1 MKFLEKFL
9 SDLVVISLILF
20 VVSCSQKPAK
30 IANHSND
37 FYSKNTR
44 SNKVKIRNSYEE
56 NSPKNHQIEVGVGD
70 TLFSLSKKH
79 QVTLHDLIRQNN
91 LVPPYNLKVGTR
103 LSIPAPAYHEV
114 KPGETI
120 YAISRAYN
128 MKIDNL
134 IEINDLKA
142 PYSLKVGEKIRIANF
157 TDNQLTSSAV
167 ASEKTAT
174 EQASSK
180 ISYRLSGAKK
190 TVEKKLEFVEQTLTR
205 SGSFSWPLK
214 GQVISKFGP
223 KNGGLYNDG
232 INIKATQG
240 AEVKSSETGLVAYV
254 GNELKGYGNLV
265 ILKHSGGWITAY
277 AHLGNT
283 LVKRGEKVDKGA
295 KIGVVGMT
303 GNVNSPQLYFA
314 LRKGRD
320 AVNPENYLK

>member
-1 MKFLEKFL
+1 MKFLKKFL
-9 SDLVVISLILF
+9 SDVAILLIFF
-20 VVSCSQKPAK
+20 VASCSQKPAK
-30 IANHSND
+30 IANHSRD
-37 FYSKNTR
+37 FYSKG
-44 SNKVKIRNSYEE
+44 SQSSKVKNRNSFEE
-56 NSPKNHQIEVGVGD
+56 KKSKNHQVEVTSGD

-91 LVPPYNLKVGTR
+91 LVPPYNLKTGTK

-114 KPGETI
+114 KSGETI

-134 IEINDLKA
+134 IEMNDLKA
-142 PYSLKVGEKIRIANF
+142 PYSLKVGEKVRIANF
-157 TDNQLTSSAV
+157 SDNQLASSPV
-167 ASEKTAT
+167 IPEKTAT
-174 EQASSK
+174 EQTSSQVA
-180 ISYRLSGAKK
+180 YRLSGAGKL
-190 TVEKKLEFVEQTLTR
+190 VEKKLEFVENTFVKS
-205 SGSFSWPLK
+205 SGFSWPLK
-214 GQVISKFGP
+214 GQIISKFGP

-232 INIKATQG
+232 INIKAKQG

-277 AHLGNT
+277 AHLENT
-283 LVKRGEKVDKGA
+283 IVKRGEKVAKGT
-295 KIGVVGMT
+295 KIGTVGMT